1 MTKNG
6 RRACT
11 RLDKRARLAIG
22 LVQLVVAGVGVG
34 LENPGIAGQMRL
46 RVLAAAIARVIEHR
60 RRRGRPAKRPVVA
73 HIDPTSPGVGLALGQ
88 DRHNG
93 VVAVQPLGAEDVL
106 LDGRISGAST
116 AQQPPT

>member
-1 MTKNG
+1 MQIVYGLLCAANGCPVSVEVFEDTTDPMT
-6 RRACT
+6 
-11 RLDKRARLAIG
+11 L
-22 LVQLVVAGVGVG
+22 
-34 LENPGIAGQMRL
+34 AGQIDKLKGRFGL
-46 RVLAAAIARVIEHR
+46 SRVVLVGDR
-60 RRRGRPAKRPVVA
+60 RPAKRPVVA